1 MTVELEQNK
10 DYSKLPYTLD
20 AYAYTRRKTRVV
32 KVGEVGVGGNNPIRL
47 QSMTTAD
54 TMDTDSV
61 VAETI
66 RLVNVGCEIV
76 RITTPTAKDA
86 ENLKNI
92 RVALT
97 AKGIYVPLVA
107 DVHFNP
113 NAAMEA
119 AKWADKVRINPGN
132 FADAKRFA
140 VREYTDVEYQKE
152 LNRIEEKFAPLVL
165 FCKEQGRSMRIGTN
179 HGSLSDR
186 IMNYFGDTPEGM
198 VESALEYTRIARKYD
213 YHDIIFSMKAS
224 NPKVMIQAYRL
235 LVARLD
241 ELGWDYPL
249 HLGVTEAGNGEDG
262 RIKSA
267 IGIGSLLEDGL
278 GDTIRVSLTEDPE
291 YEIPVAARIARRYTP
306 LDKTILEKA
315 GILNETPA
323 ELPVKFEDIDK
334 ELEPYD
340 YGKLYPDFRDPYHY
354 NKVPSEVVTIGTVN
368 IGGDNLPAVIGW
380 LTDEHMKEMQK
391 SKRSLPLLG
400 GKKAS
405 VGAPTTPDIYLI
417 GDAQLTDEMKN
428 LKTAN
433 KLALVCFVSDMDKKI
448 AEKAINWGVDGLYLE
463 ILPEYENDELKKIA
477 QLAVSANTPL
487 FLVSGLFATSGD
499 YHANHRAGEINAEV
513 SYLCDALEQ
522 VTDLGM
528 KQLIVGFYS
537 GNAAM
542 NARANRLLV
551 ARMQQRGWKYP
562 LHLVSPDLKN
572 VSEVEEYMIDSSI
585 ALGGLLTDGVG
596 NSIEVTAFPT
606 NVEQS
611 HNQKVQLAF
620 NILQA
625 AGARS
630 SKAEFIACP
639 SCGRTLFNLQETTER
654 IKSKTGHLVGVK
666 IAVMGCIVNGLGELA
681 DADFGYMG
689 GAPGKV
695 NLFVGKECVEKGV
708 ATEQAVDRLI
718 DIIKQHGRWI
728 EPETE

>member
-1 MTVELEQNK
+1 MTLELEKAQ
-10 DYSKLPYTLD
+10 DYSKLPYTQD
-20 AYAYTRRKTRVV
+20 AYAYNRRKTRVV
-32 KVGEVGVGGNNPIRL
+32 MVGDVGVGGTNPLRL

-54 TMDTDSV
+54 TMDTDAV

-76 RITTPTAKDA
+76 RITTPTAKDS

-92 RVALT
+92 RAALE
-97 AKGIYVPLVA
+97 AKGVRVPLVA

-165 FCKEQGRSMRIGTN
+165 FCKENGRSIRIGTN

-186 IMNYFGDTPEGM
+186 IMNYFGDSPEGM

-241 ELGWDYPL
+241 EQGWDYPL

-306 LDKTILEKA
+306 LDQTILEKA
-315 GILNETPA
+315 GIMDNEVLTLLPYTP
-323 ELPVKFEDIDK
+323 ENQPSQ
-334 ELEPYD
+334 PD
-340 YGKLYPDFRDPYHY
+340 YRDPYHF
-354 NKVPSEVVTIGTVN
+354 NKLPSDVVTIAGLHL
-368 IGGDNLPAVIGW
+368 GGDNPPLVIAP
-380 LTDEHMKEMQK
+380 LTQERVTELQK
-391 SKRSLPLLG
+391 SKRELPLFG
-400 GKKAS
+400 GKKS
-405 VGAPTTPDIYLI
+405 STSAPVNPDIYI
-417 GDAQLTDEMKN
+417 SDIYEEEVVH
-428 LKTAN
+428 LKKALGSKLPLVAN
-433 KLALVCFVSDMDKKI
+433 IYHADDVKP
-448 AEKAINWGVDGLYLE
+448 AIEAGVDALYLAIDFE
-463 ILPEYENDELKKIA
+463 REDFDTELKPIA
-477 QLAVSANTPL
+477 KLLGDVNIPL
-487 FLVSGLFATSGD
+487 FLNKIGGAEYTNDTSD
-499 YHANHRAGEINAEV
+499 STVEEISLITKEV
-513 SYLCDALEQ
+513 DDLISAVEYFQ
-522 VTDLGM
+522 VEGINNLVLSIST
-528 KQLIVGFYS
+528 VYS
-537 GNAAM
+537 SKTI
-542 NARANRLLV
+542 RCYRLL
-551 ARMQQRGWKYP
+551 ASRMIEKGWKYP
-562 LHLVSPDLKN
+562 IHLEAPCIG
-572 VSEVEEYMIDSSI
+572 SESTDGTMIDGAI
-585 ALGGLLTDGVG
+585 ALGSLLTDGIG
-596 NSIEVTAFPT
+596 NSITGKYWSDAL
-606 NVEQS
+606 NNAQ
-611 HNQKVQLAF
+611 QVQLAF

-654 IKSKTGHLVGVK
+654 IKAKTGHLVGVK

-708 ATEQAVDRLI
+708 PTADAVDRLI
-718 DIIKQHGRWI
+718 AIIKQHGRWI
-728 EPETE
+728 EQEG